1 MHELRKVHTD
11 PWVYP
16 PRGTT
21 VPRIAMLKPVEARS
35 EAPVAYHRNSFL
47 LFSLL
52 AFAGLSTVVWIA
64 VFLWAAMMG
73 VMALFTN

>member
-1 MHELRKVHTD
+1 
-11 PWVYP
+11 
-16 PRGTT
+16 
-21 VPRIAMLKPVEARS
+21 MLKPVEARDS

-52 AFAGLSTVVWIA
+52 VFAGLSTVVWIA